1 MKTVKENKF
10 LGITVDNSL
19 RFPTHINNVS
29 SKSRKRINIVR
40 CLSNKDWGNSV
51 ETQRTLY
58 IQYVRAVMEYASSSW
73 TPWISKTNLLS
84 LQRLQNQA
92 LRSIAGL
99 HKDCPVDFLHLETG
113 IEPLNN
119 RYEKID
125 DVLWDKYQRLP
136 ETDQRKQLVT
146 AKAPIRLKMRLSWR
160 KLATERMEK
169 LDIKRDVTTGHL
181 PPWRQLNNLTI
192 DKVPLNKPK
201 EEYTKEELFNISM
214 QKIETIQSDVRIFT
228 DGSTGGDQTNGG
240 AGVHIECSRTG
251 RILQQASYPAGKMCS
266 SYTGECVAL
275 VEALKWLL
283 ENPQTSL
290 ICTDSLSLHEA
301 LLNNNWKDKDP
312 WLKIIKENIYR
323 STSQITLLWI
333 PSHCGIEGNEAADRL
348 ANEGA
353 KMCQDD
359 VPVTHQIVK
368 AKIKARSW
376 EVTHERARNT
386 YKDRRKPKVDVEKK
400 WPRSVRSLFARLRTG
415 HAMELRAYRHRLDEE
430 VDPMCEICGEE
441 EETIEHVLCKCPADE
456 QFRRVNYR
464 EELKIPNMT
473 TDPELC
479 RGVME
484 RRFPALELP

>member
-1 MKTVKENKF
+1 M
-10 LGITVDNSL
+10 
-19 RFPTHINNVS
+19 
-29 SKSRKRINIVR
+29 
-40 CLSNKDWGNSV
+40 
-51 ETQRTLY
+51 
-58 IQYVRAVMEYASSSW
+58 
-73 TPWISKTNLLS
+73 
-84 LQRLQNQA
+84 
-92 LRSIAGL
+92 
-99 HKDCPVDFLHLETG
+99 
-113 IEPLNN
+113 
-119 RYEKID
+119 
-125 DVLWDKYQRLP
+125 
-136 ETDQRKQLVT
+136 
-146 AKAPIRLKMRLSWR
+146 
-160 KLATERMEK
+160 
-169 LDIKRDVTTGHL
+169 
-181 PPWRQLNNLTI
+181 
-192 DKVPLNKPK
+192 
-201 EEYTKEELFNISM
+201 
-214 QKIETIQSDVRIFT
+214 
-228 DGSTGGDQTNGG
+228 
-240 AGVHIECSRTG
+240 
-251 RILQQASYPAGKMCS
+251 
-266 SYTGECVAL
+266 AL

-333 PSHCGIEGNEAADRL
+333 PSHCGREGNEAADRL

-359 VPVTHQIVK
+359 VPVTHQIEK
-368 AKIKARSW
+368 AKIKAKRR

-456 QFRRVNYR
+456 QFLRVNYR
-464 EELKIPNMT
+464 EELKIANMT

-479 RGVME
+479 RRVLE

>member
-125 DVLWDKYQRLP
+125 NVLWDKYQRLP
-136 ETDQRKQLVT
+136 ETDQRKQLVK
-146 AKAPIRLKMRLSWR
+146 AKAQIRLKTRHGWR

-181 PPWRQLNNLTI
+181 PPWRQLNNLTT
-192 DKVPLNKPK
+192 DKVR
-201 EEYTKEELFNISM
+201 I
-214 QKIETIQSDVRIFT
+214 IQHLD
-228 DGSTGGDQTNGG
+228 
-240 AGVHIECSRTG
+240 A
-251 RILQQASYPAGKMCS
+251 
-266 SYTGECVAL
+266 
-275 VEALKWLL
+275 
-283 ENPQTSL
+283 EN
-290 ICTDSLSLHEA
+290 
-301 LLNNNWKDKDP
+301 
-312 WLKIIKENIYR
+312 
-323 STSQITLLWI
+323 
-333 PSHCGIEGNEAADRL
+333 
-348 ANEGA
+348 
-353 KMCQDD
+353 
-359 VPVTHQIVK
+359 
-368 AKIKARSW
+368 
-376 EVTHERARNT
+376 
-386 YKDRRKPKVDVEKK
+386 
-400 WPRSVRSLFARLRTG
+400 
-415 HAMELRAYRHRLDEE
+415 
-430 VDPMCEICGEE
+430 
-441 EETIEHVLCKCPADE
+441 
-456 QFRRVNYR
+456 
-464 EELKIPNMT
+464 
-473 TDPELC
+473 
-479 RGVME
+479 
-484 RRFPALELP
+484 